1 MSRTPSVKELESVIR
16 VLSPSSLSLSVHVKP
31 NCKKT
36 GIEWEEE
43 QLQIRLSSPPT
54 ENKANKEVCEVVSD
68 IADIPKS
75 QVGKGNLFI
84 GRYLLF
90 EEGNLGTR
98 N

>member
-1 MSRTPSVKELESVIR
+1 MLFRFHPLIRFVSNSMSRTPSVKELESVIR

-75 QVGKGNLFI
+75 QV
-84 GRYLLF
+84 
-90 EEGNLGTR
+90 
-98 N
+98 